1 MDAERKLLLS
11 ARKRVRGNP
20 KCIISYA
27 TKFEPIYTQNLRL
40 LQKRSKTKSA
50 HPGPPSRRHYDS
62 IGNGYSL
69 DRRRIKLERSFY
81 QHVPIPAITAQR
93 VHPNRHAN
101 DAMRRRR
108 EKRSIFCK
116 HFTFITTI
124 SRKVSFWKRK
134 QKEYGRL
141 QRVLLFSM
149 FQRSSYR
156 KRLKLVVIVVD
167 TDRTDVSTGQY
178 EIKRF
183 LVLIL
188 SERLLTRKMRLPRG
202 TVNSSSN
209 ILLSFIIYTVQD
221 DLSLHSFS
229 TTK

>member
-1 MDAERKLLLS
+1 
-11 ARKRVRGNP
+11 
-20 KCIISYA
+20 
-27 TKFEPIYTQNLRL
+27 
-40 LQKRSKTKSA
+40 
-50 HPGPPSRRHYDS
+50 
-62 IGNGYSL
+62 
-69 DRRRIKLERSFY
+69 
-81 QHVPIPAITAQR
+81 
-93 VHPNRHAN
+93 
-101 DAMRRRR
+101 MRRRR